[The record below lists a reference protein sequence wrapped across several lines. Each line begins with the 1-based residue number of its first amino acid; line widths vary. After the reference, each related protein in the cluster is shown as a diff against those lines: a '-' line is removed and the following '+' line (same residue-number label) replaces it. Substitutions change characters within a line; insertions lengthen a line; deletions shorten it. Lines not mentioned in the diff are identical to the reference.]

1 MESYSHQSSVKLLK
15 KNAVDRILINMIEE
29 TKSGDPALGRADIPF
44 LLLIIDDYT
53 SKLISSFVTMSDV
66 LNKGIF
72 SIEKLEKGRQ
82 KFPNYQAIY
91 FISPT
96 KPSIDF
102 ILKDFED
109 KANPQYKRI
118 HIFFSHQVMDS
129 SLSLLAN
136 EKIYSR
142 ILTCKELNMSFL
154 CKNRNL
160 FELGVPNFL
169 DIFTAKG
176 DKDKE
181 RDKIATLSERLF
193 TVCCVL
199 NEFPFIQYQKSSN
212 FCYELALSMQTKLKD
227 FYGGSK
233 ASDTTRGLMLITD
246 RSLDVCTPLLH
257 DYSYESLLFE
267 LLMPEEFVVKSGDE
281 KAQPRKMELDENDL
295 IWNKYKNCHIAEVF
309 EKMSKEASDFCNLIK
324 AKDKGKDGKGGDK
337 NNKEFDE
344 MRKVLREA
352 KSLKEK
358 SETFNFHIES
368 CQTLGSVTY
377 FYFWLLIINFLF
389 LYFSIFVF
397 IKIDKLIL

>member
-1 MESYSHQSSVKLLK
+1 MESYSHQSTPKLLK

-29 TKSGDPALGRADIPF
+29 VKCGDPARGRADIPF
-44 LLLIIDDYT
+44 LLLILDEYT
-53 SKLISSFVTMSDV
+53 AKLISSFVTMSDV

-72 SIEKLEKGRQ
+72 SVEKLEIGRQ

-96 KPSIDF
+96 KASIDF

-109 KANPQYKRI
+109 KQNPQYKRI

-136 EKIYSR
+136 EKLYPR
-142 ILTCKELNMSFL
+142 ILSCKELNLSFL

-160 FELGVPNFL
+160 FELGVTNFL
-169 DIFTAKG
+169 EIFSAKA

-193 TVCCVL
+193 TVCSVL
-199 NEFPFIQYQKSSN
+199 NEFPFIQYQKNSN
-212 FCYELALSMQTKLKD
+212 FCFELALSLNAKLKD
-227 FYGGSK
+227 FYASGGNVN
-233 ASDTTRGLMLITD
+233 TTRGLMLITD

-257 DYSYESLLFE
+257 DYSYESLLYD
-267 LLMPEEFVVKSGDE
+267 LLKQEEFVVKSSDE
-281 KAQPRKMELDENDL
+281 KAQPKKMELDENDE
-295 IWNKYKNCHIAEVF
+295 IWNKYKSCHIAEVF

-324 AKDKGKDGKGGDK
+324 AKDKGKDGAGKGGDK
-337 NNKEFDE
+337 SYKEFDE

-352 KSLKEK
+352 KSLKAK
-358 SETFNFHIES
+358 SDVFNFHIES
-368 CQTLGSVTY
+368 CQTLGAVNKL
-377 FYFWLLIINFLF
+377 FY
-389 LYFSIFVF
+389 
-397 IKIDKLIL
+397 